1 MNTKDRIKKLESELE
16 SKKTK
21 FLKVWEKMDYRT
33 REYDKLMYEINKL
46 RDEIRILKRF
56 NE

>member
-1 MNTKDRIKKLESELE
+1 MNTKDMIKKLESELE
-16 SKKTK
+16 SKKAK
-21 FLKVWEKMDYRT
+21 FLKVWEKMDSIT
-33 REYDKLMYEINKL
+33 REYDKLMYEINKI

>member
-1 MNTKDRIKKLESELE
+1 MNTKDRIKKLESDLE
-16 SKKTK
+16 SKKAK

-33 REYDKLMYEINKL
+33 REYDKLLYEINKL

>member
-1 MNTKDRIKKLESELE
+1 MNTNDMIKKLESELE
-16 SKKTK
+16 SKKAK

>member
-1 MNTKDRIKKLESELE
+1 MKIEVIIKKLESDLE
-16 SKKTK
+16 SKKEK
-21 FLKVWEKMDYRT
+21 FIKVWEKMDYRT

>member
-16 SKKTK
+16 SKKAK

-33 REYDKLMYEINKL
+33 REYDKLLYEINKI
-46 RDEIRILKRF
+46 RDDIRILKRF

>member
-1 MNTKDRIKKLESELE
+1 MDTNDRIKKLESELE
-16 SKKTK
+16 SKKAK

-33 REYDKLMYEINKL
+33 REYDKLMYEINKI

-56 NE
+56 NK

>member
-16 SKKTK
+16 SKKAK
-21 FLKVWEKMDYRT
+21 FLKVWEKMDYLT
-33 REYDKLMYEINKL
+33 REYDKLMYEINKI
-46 RDEIRILKRF
+46 RDKIRILKRF

>member
-16 SKKTK
+16 SKKAK

>member
-16 SKKTK
+16 SKKAK
-21 FLKVWEKMDYRT
+21 FLKVWEKMDSIT

>member
-16 SKKTK
+16 SKKAK
-21 FLKVWEKMDYRT
+21 FLKVWEKMDSIT

-46 RDEIRILKRF
+46 RDEIRILKRED
-56 NE
+56 N